1 MGNDLVTKCSIIAIG
16 ISVGTSLVLTLAIF
30 FYKNEN
36 HYSNSKPQLPFE
48 NMIHSRDLYSQLP
61 PYQPK
66 RFGTTTKDFFL
77 DTEEFSM
84 EPFSGS
90 TPSST
95 GTTTSSS
102 PENVTTLKPPVMIEK
117 TNPLTSWHEFEQNTT
132 SFAAEKSP
140 NMTLPTIKSLD
151 IQGNF

>member
-1 MGNDLVTKCSIIAIG
+1 
-16 ISVGTSLVLTLAIF
+16 
-30 FYKNEN
+30 
-36 HYSNSKPQLPFE
+36 
-48 NMIHSRDLYSQLP
+48 
-61 PYQPK
+61 
-66 RFGTTTKDFFL
+66 
-77 DTEEFSM
+77 M
-84 EPFSGS
+84 EPFSVS
-90 TPSST
+90 TQSSK

-132 SFAAEKSP
+132 SSAAEKSP